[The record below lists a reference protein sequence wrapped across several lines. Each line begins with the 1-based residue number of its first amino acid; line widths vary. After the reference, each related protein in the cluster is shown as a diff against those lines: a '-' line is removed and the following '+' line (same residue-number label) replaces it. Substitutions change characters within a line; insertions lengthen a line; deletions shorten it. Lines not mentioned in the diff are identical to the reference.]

1 MRAIMGGVAGTAEV
15 GAYLVALRL
24 KGETVAEILGSARVV
39 REGTTPVRS
48 TRTDVLDT
56 CGTGGEGSSSF
67 NVSTASAL
75 VVAGA
80 GVAVAKHGNGS
91 ISSRCGSADLLEA
104 CGVPL
109 ELRAEQVAATLDE
122 AGIGFLYAPA
132 LNLAM

>member
-48 TRTDVLDT
+48 TRTDLLDT
-56 CGTGGEGSSSF
+56 CGTGGDGSSSF

-80 GVAVAKHGNGS
+80 GVAPAKDRERS
-91 ISSRCGSADLLEA
+91 IPSRCGGADLLA
-104 CGVPL
+104 AARGPL
-109 ELRAEQVAATLDE
+109 
-122 AGIGFLYAPA
+122 APA
-132 LNLAM
+132 PRAVPAHRRQAAL